1 MKFFGVI
8 TRKLLFSLGNKNLM
22 EGVFLGGGEW
32 KSFQLVGGGGGNSL
46 LSLQQGKPCMLQ
58 FSFVDEGVNLQN
70 Q

>member
-1 MKFFGVI
+1 
-8 TRKLLFSLGNKNLM
+8 M

-32 KSFQLVGGGGGNSL
+32 KSFQLVGGGGGGGRPPPPDSL